1 VKILELPTI
10 TFPFTVVLPVIGV
23 TVANDT
29 VPVKVLSPVMVC
41 VVVKSISFTV
51 PLVTILDNVAALLKL
66 IVAVTALVFAV
77 GDIK

>member
-1 VKILELPTI
+1 MKILELPTI
-10 TFPFTVVLPVIGV
+10 IFPFTDVLPDI
-23 TVANDT
+23 AAIPDKDT
-29 VPVKVLSPVMVC
+29 VPENVLSPVMVC
-41 VVVKSISFTV
+41 VVVKSISFAV